1 MRTHPALSSD
11 EKRRFRN
18 WWRSYQRSLFRT
30 RGSDDALLPTYYVSA
45 PDFVRQFDMLN
56 HLKPCSYDWNPS
68 PITHET
74 SPAIRAR
81 LETVTVEECHE

>member
-1 MRTHPALSSD
+1 MKFPRGTTQ
-11 EKRRFRN
+11 EFRN
-18 WWRSYQRSLFRT
+18 WWRSYQRSLW
-30 RGSDDALLPTYYVSA
+30 RGYGNKNDASMLPTFYTSA